1 MKSIRSRLIA
11 GLGLIIVFFLAQA
24 ALIWWGEDTARRDV
38 VDATRKNTIASSQLG
53 DLAVLAQQI
62 RRYEKEYFVYVGNP
76 ERREAYTK
84 EWSGTADKIGKQLET
99 MRSNPDKAFNET
111 DVSKIGNWASASEFY
126 ASEMRKIFG
135 TVTTQA
141 NKIASVATAA
151 TPTAPV
157 PAAGA
162 AKAVPVALAPAE
174 AVAMFSPVEVNGM
187 ITAGKDRFSGV
198 LIKGVAEMS
207 SEKTKQTL
215 ALAERASDGFKQL
228 LIAVLSTVLVGV
240 VIALVLMWT
249 LPKAVTGP
257 LEQLTA
263 SVDNISKGNLETRV
277 DSGGIAEFQG
287 LAKALERMRL
297 GQQALVARMRR

>member
-11 GLGLIIVFFLAQA
+11 GLGLIIVFFLVQA
-24 ALIWWGEDTARRDV
+24 ALVWWGEDTARRDV
-38 VDATRKNTIASSQLG
+38 VDATRKNTIASSQLS

-62 RRYEKEYFVYVGNP
+62 RRYEKEYFVYVGNA
-76 ERREAYTK
+76 ERREGYTK

-111 DVSKIGNWASASEFY
+111 DVSKINNWASASDFY
-126 ASEMRKIFG
+126 TSEMRKIFG

-141 NKIASVATAA
+141 SKVASVAAEA

-157 PAAGA
+157 PAAGLTKVVA
-162 AKAVPVALAPAE
+162 PAVAPAE
-174 AVAMFSPVEVNGM
+174 AVAMFSPVEVNSM

-207 SEKTKQTL
+207 GEKTKQTL

-228 LIAVLSTVLVGV
+228 LIAVLLTVLVGV
-240 VIALVLMWT
+240 LIALGLMWT

-263 SVDNISKGNLETRV
+263 SVDNISKGNLEAKV

>member
-1 MKSIRSRLIA
+1 
-11 GLGLIIVFFLAQA
+11 
-24 ALIWWGEDTARRDV
+24 
-38 VDATRKNTIASSQLG
+38 
-53 DLAVLAQQI
+53 
-62 RRYEKEYFVYVGNP
+62 
-76 ERREAYTK
+76 
-84 EWSGTADKIGKQLET
+84 

-111 DVSKIGNWASASEFY
+111 DVSKINNWASASDFY
-126 ASEMRKIFG
+126 TSEMRKIFG

-141 NKIASVATAA
+141 SKVASVAAEA
-151 TPTAPV
+151 TPTVPV
-157 PAAGA
+157 PATGLTKVVAP
-162 AKAVPVALAPAE
+162 AVAPAE
-174 AVAMFSPVEVNGM
+174 AVAMFSPVEVNSM

-207 SEKTKQTL
+207 GEKTKQTL

-228 LIAVLSTVLVGV
+228 LVAVLLTVLVGV
-240 VIALVLMWT
+240 LIALGLMWT
-249 LPKAVTGP
+249 LPKAVMGP

-263 SVDNISKGNLETRV
+263 SVDNISKGNLEAKV

>member
-11 GLGLIIVFFLAQA
+11 GLGLIIVFFLVQA
-24 ALIWWGEDTARRDV
+24 ALVWWGEDTARRDV
-38 VDATRKNTIASSQLG
+38 VDATRKNTIASSQLS

-62 RRYEKEYFVYVGNP
+62 RRYEKEYFVYVGNA
-76 ERREAYTK
+76 ERREGYTK

-111 DVSKIGNWASASEFY
+111 DVSKINNWASASDFY
-126 ASEMRKIFG
+126 TSEMRKIFG

-141 NKIASVATAA
+141 SKVASVAAEA
-151 TPTAPV
+151 TPTVPV
-157 PAAGA
+157 PATGLTKVVAP
-162 AKAVPVALAPAE
+162 AVAPAE
-174 AVAMFSPVEVNGM
+174 AVAMFSPVEVNSM

-207 SEKTKQTL
+207 GEKTKQTL

-228 LIAVLSTVLVGV
+228 LVAVLLTVLVGV
-240 VIALVLMWT
+240 LIALGLMWT
-249 LPKAVTGP
+249 LPKAVMGP

-263 SVDNISKGNLETRV
+263 SVDNISKGNLEAKV